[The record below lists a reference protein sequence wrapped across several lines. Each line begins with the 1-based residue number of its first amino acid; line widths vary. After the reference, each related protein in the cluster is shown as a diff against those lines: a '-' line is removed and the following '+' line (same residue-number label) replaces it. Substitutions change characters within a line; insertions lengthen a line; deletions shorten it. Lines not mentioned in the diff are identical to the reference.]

1 MNSWPRRA
9 RTPAAGAS
17 NFVLLL
23 DTQVL
28 LWLSA
33 EPERIGTEVHRRIK
47 TGLAAAENSVSSISF
62 WEIAMLIGKGRYRL
76 VKPVL
81 DWREDLLARGIA
93 EIPVDGAI
101 AAQAGGLDWE
111 HGDPADRIVVA
122 TAMRLG
128 ATLLTTDRRILSWRG
143 PVVCADARV

>member
-1 MNSWPRRA
+1 M
-9 RTPAAGAS
+9 
-17 NFVLLL
+17 LLL

-33 EPERIGTEVHRRIK
+33 EPERLGADVHRRIK
-47 TGLAAAENSVSSISF
+47 TGLAAGENSVSSISF
-62 WEIAMLIGKGRYRL
+62 WEIAMLIAKGRYRL

-81 DWREDLLARGIA
+81 EWRDDLLARGIT
-93 EIPVDGAI
+93 EIPVDGSI
-101 AAQAGGLDWE
+101 AAIAGGLDWE

-128 ATLLTTDRRILSWRG
+128 ATLLTTDRRILNWRG
-143 PVVCADARV
+143 PVECANARA